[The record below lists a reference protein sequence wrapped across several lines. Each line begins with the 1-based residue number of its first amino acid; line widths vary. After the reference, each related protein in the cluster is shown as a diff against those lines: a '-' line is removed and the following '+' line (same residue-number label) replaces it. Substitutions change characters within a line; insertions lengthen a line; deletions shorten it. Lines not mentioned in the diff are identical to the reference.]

1 MNIYICIIV
10 LICLKEIQSKIVKA
24 ELNLFIQNLY
34 ILIYLSDKEVV
45 YLSVD
50 SESQSMWISELLL
63 NKRPEDAMLL
73 SKFNTTIKGY
83 EATVEEYE
91 DKIEVINYRKNDT
104 TKLKMNYLIV
114 SDNIRE
120 SIAFEA
126 VGAFAFKVEDKKYS
140 ITHMLYESGEIQ
152 ERSFSLNCLNRTR
165 NEMYF
170 GGVPQ
175 EKRMKYQAELKVR
188 ELNEKWNVNM
198 EYVIYSNK
206 ANVFYRNNFI
216 SYFTTNKRHVKCP
229 QFFYDLMKENYLHKA
244 FTDDLCETNKYDD
257 TIKCRY
263 AVVNILGNITFVFD
277 NIKIE
282 KNVRELF
289 QFHNNMYE
297 FIFHRNRE
305 SNEWAIGIDFFITY
319 ITTFDYDAKSIIL
332 HSNSKFDLFY
342 SNTNSNTKT
351 NFDISLI
358 IKIDSMLLLLF
369 TILNIFI
376 VKSIK

>member
-24 ELNLFIQNLY
+24 ELNLFIQNLD

-170 GGVPQ
+170 G
-175 EKRMKYQAELKVR
+175 ECLRKRE
-188 ELNEKWNVNM
+188 
-198 EYVIYSNK
+198 
-206 ANVFYRNNFI
+206 
-216 SYFTTNKRHVKCP
+216 
-229 QFFYDLMKENYLHKA
+229 
-244 FTDDLCETNKYDD
+244 
-257 TIKCRY
+257 
-263 AVVNILGNITFVFD
+263 
-277 NIKIE
+277 
-282 KNVRELF
+282 
-289 QFHNNMYE
+289 
-297 FIFHRNRE
+297 
-305 SNEWAIGIDFFITY
+305 
-319 ITTFDYDAKSIIL
+319 
-332 HSNSKFDLFY
+332 
-342 SNTNSNTKT
+342 
-351 NFDISLI
+351 
-358 IKIDSMLLLLF
+358 
-369 TILNIFI
+369 
-376 VKSIK
+376 

>member
-24 ELNLFIQNLY
+24 ELNLFIQNLD

-140 ITHMLYESGEIQ
+140 I
-152 ERSFSLNCLNRTR
+152 
-165 NEMYF
+165 
-170 GGVPQ
+170 
-175 EKRMKYQAELKVR
+175 
-188 ELNEKWNVNM
+188 
-198 EYVIYSNK
+198 
-206 ANVFYRNNFI
+206 
-216 SYFTTNKRHVKCP
+216 
-229 QFFYDLMKENYLHKA
+229 
-244 FTDDLCETNKYDD
+244 
-257 TIKCRY
+257 
-263 AVVNILGNITFVFD
+263 
-277 NIKIE
+277 
-282 KNVRELF
+282 
-289 QFHNNMYE
+289 
-297 FIFHRNRE
+297 
-305 SNEWAIGIDFFITY
+305 
-319 ITTFDYDAKSIIL
+319 
-332 HSNSKFDLFY
+332 
-342 SNTNSNTKT
+342 
-351 NFDISLI
+351 
-358 IKIDSMLLLLF
+358 
-369 TILNIFI
+369 
-376 VKSIK
+376 